1 MQFIRMLIVMVSAC
15 CGSCLTND
23 PGYHYEV
30 QKLDKHVVHIV
41 TVNPKKYNVNIVK
54 ANDGAVGR
62 ETVSSMAKRSNAEIA
77 INGGFFEIGDRTDGT
92 PSRSLVIDGKVYKAR
107 NQLESLAIVDF
118 GKLLIQSANPK
129 EYIQK
134 KPHASLVSGTPLL
147 IAHGKIVQKLLQK
160 DSEFFTKLHAR
171 TALGIKPDGTVI
183 IIVAEHHYQRDLA
196 SITLGEMKSLMQKKA
211 ILLNQKYGKKP
222 GDITLNELKE
232 ILEEHFSSKNGAK
245 GLALTSLAQLME
257 RLGCEFA
264 INLDGGGS
272 STLWINGNVVNETIG
287 DQDEANGLQTV
298 RPVSDSIVFKK
309 KCP

>member
-77 INGGFFEIGDRTDGT
+77 INGGFFEIGDHTDGT

-107 NQLESLAIVDF
+107 NQLESLVIIDS
-118 GKLLIQSANPK
+118 GKVLIQSANPR

-134 KPHASLVSGTPLL
+134 KTHASLVSGIPLL
-147 IAHGKIVQKLLQK
+147 IAHGKIVHNLLQK
-160 DSEFFTKLHAR
+160 NGEFYRKSHAR
-171 TALGIKPDGTVI
+171 TALGIKPDGTII
-183 IIVAEHHYQRDLA
+183 IIVAEHHYQKDLV
-196 SITLGEMKSLMQKKA
+196 SITLGEVKSLIQEKVA
-211 ILLNQKYGKKP
+211 LLSQKYGKKP

-232 ILEEHFSSKNGAK
+232 ILEDHFSKKNGAK
-245 GLALTSLAQLME
+245 GLSLLSLAQLME

-264 INLDGGGS
+264 LNLDGGGS
-272 STLWINGNVVNETIG
+272 STLWINGNVVNQTIG
-287 DQDEANGLQTV
+287 DQDEDNGLQTV